1 MVPLCFRGPDLP
13 RDILVDQ
20 VCSPYFIILQ
30 QGDAIECQVKNLPVF
45 APLSHCPLQRVSR
58 EDLRNQLPGVPS
70 LIVRY
75 PHISNIE
82 RGELVSVILEKFF
95 ESGICQ
101 LNMALPIENHNP

>member
-1 MVPLCFRGPDLP
+1 MLPLCFRGPDLP
-13 RDILVDQ
+13 RNILVDQ
-20 VCSPYFIILQ
+20 VCSPHLIVLQ
-30 QGDAIECQVKNLPVF
+30 QRDTMQSQVKNLPVF

-58 EDLRNQLPGVPS
+58 EDLQNQLPGIPS

-82 RGELVSVILEKFF
+82 RGELVSVILEEFL

-101 LNMALPIENHNP
+101 LDAALPIENHNP